1 MRNLLRNV
9 HDKAE
14 GLEGT
19 KLAVVLAL
27 TFVVFLGIGVI
38 INYFTNYSL
47 NNDEFLGRR
56 NDDQDVTN
64 YVEETFEEGIITY
77 VDPNFYP
84 GEGISFYLADYAGKQ
99 IILLKALDQKLEVS
113 EGLSVKVYGKKT
125 TTSDKKKDVL
135 LVERIVVKN
144 SK

>member
-1 MRNLLRNV
+1 MLNLLKNV

-19 KLAVVLAL
+19 RLAVVLAV
-27 TFVVFLGIGVI
+27 TFIVFLAIGVT
-38 INYFTNYSL
+38 INYFTNSSL
-47 NNDEFLGRR
+47 NTDEIFNNRD
-56 NDDQDVTN
+56 NNQDVTK

-84 GEGISFYLADYAGKQ
+84 NEGISFYLADHTGKQ